1 MSSEPQFLSFKGLK
15 QYTPE
20 DGWGQVNAILQSHAQ
35 QGPAPVH
42 AHSNAHPHAPQQ
54 PHTQPYVQAAAHQHS
69 QQPQHFN
76 AVPDNVPTLTEMPDD
91 TSGQTSPMFD
101 PLIHELFEQL
111 RVPPSDELTQTW
123 RTIAA
128 EVNLLTERMALQ
140 RELQERLQKLEHELG
155 NLRGTILSHLTEVQH
170 AADQQ
175 LSSARL
181 RAEVSALAQ
190 TKLSAKLTN
199 KR

>member
-35 QGPAPVH
+35 QPAQPQ
-42 AHSNAHPHAPQQ
+42 APQQ
-54 PHTQPYVQAAAHQHS
+54 AAPQQHHY
-69 QQPQHFN
+69 QPQHQ
-76 AVPDNVPTLTEMPDD
+76 AVPDNVPTLTETPDAHLD
-91 TSGQTSPMFD
+91 GTAVFD
-101 PLIHELFEQL
+101 PLINELFEQL
-111 RVPPSDELTQTW
+111 RVPPSDDLTQTW

-140 RELQERLQKLEHELG
+140 RELQDRLQKLDQELL
-155 NLRGTILSHLTEVQH
+155 NLRGTILSHLADVQQ

-175 LSSARL
+175 LTSARL

-199 KR
+199 TR

>member
-1 MSSEPQFLSFKGLK
+1 MSTEPQFLSFKGLK

-20 DGWGQVNAILQSHAQ
+20 EGWGQVNAILQSHTQQAASTAPSAQ
-35 QGPAPVH
+35 QTAASQPRYQQ
-42 AHSNAHPHAPQQ
+42 PQQ
-54 PHTQPYVQAAAHQHS
+54 PT
-69 QQPQHFN
+69 
-76 AVPDNVPTLTEMPDD
+76 VPDNVPTLTDTPDETHD
-91 TSGQTSPMFD
+91 TSAVFD
-101 PLIHELFEQL
+101 PLINELFEQL
-111 RVPPSDELTQTW
+111 RVPPSDDLTQTW

-140 RELQERLQKLEHELG
+140 RELQDRLQKLDQELQ
-155 NLRGTILSHLTEVQH
+155 NLRGTILSHLADVQH

-175 LSSARL
+175 LTSARL

-190 TKLSAKLTN
+190 TKLSAKLAN

>member
-1 MSSEPQFLSFKGLK
+1 MSTEPQFLSFKGLK

-35 QGPAPVH
+35 QA
-42 AHSNAHPHAPQQ
+42 AAQAPQQ
-54 PHTQPYVQAAAHQHS
+54 QAPAAAPQAAARPAYAHQPPAPES
-69 QQPQHFN
+69 
-76 AVPDNVPTLTEMPDD
+76 VPTLTETFDAQED
-91 TSGQTSPMFD
+91 TAAVFD
-101 PLIHELFEQL
+101 PLINELFEQL
-111 RVPPSDELTQTW
+111 RVPPSDDLTQTW

-140 RELQERLQKLEHELG
+140 RELQERLQKLDQELV
-155 NLRGTILSHLTEVQH
+155 NLRGTILSHLADVQQ

-175 LSSARL
+175 LTSARL

-190 TKLSAKLTN
+190 TKLSAWLTS

>member
-1 MSSEPQFLSFKGLK
+1 MSTEPQFLSFKGLK

-20 DGWGQVNAILQSHAQ
+20 DGWGQVNSILQSHAQ
-35 QGPAPVH
+35 QGAAPAQPSANRH
-42 AHSNAHPHAPQQ
+42 AHLHGQQQ
-54 PHTQPYVQAAAHQHS
+54 PYGQAPAHQQRYDAH
-69 QQPQHFN
+69 

-91 TSGQTSPMFD
+91 TSGQASPMFD

-140 RELQERLQKLEHELG
+140 RELQERLQKLDHELV
-155 NLRGTILSHLTEVQH
+155 NLRSTILSHLTEVQH

>member
-1 MSSEPQFLSFKGLK
+1 MSTEPQFLSFKGLK

-35 QGPAPVH
+35 QAAAPVQP
-42 AHSNAHPHAPQQ
+42 SAPQYAQ
-54 PHTQPYVQAAAHQHS
+54 PQH
-69 QQPQHFN
+69 QQPQHVN
-76 AVPDNVPTLTEMPDD
+76 AVPENVPTLTEMPDGS
-91 TSGQTSPMFD
+91 SGQASPMFD

-111 RVPPSDELTQTW
+111 RVPPSDDLTQTW

-140 RELQERLQKLEHELG
+140 RELQERLQKLDHELL

-199 KR
+199 KQ

>member
-20 DGWGQVNAILQSHAQ
+20 NGWGQVNSILQSHTQQASAQ
-35 QGPAPVH
+35 K
-42 AHSNAHPHAPQQ
+42 Q
-54 PHTQPYVQAAAHQHS
+54 PS
-69 QQPQHFN
+69 
-76 AVPDNVPTLTEMPDD
+76 VPDNVPTLTETPDVPA
-91 TSGQTSPMFD
+91 GQTSPMFD

-111 RVPPSDELTQTW
+111 RVPPSDDLTQTW

-140 RELQERLQKLEHELG
+140 RELQERLQKLDQELV
-155 NLRGTILSHLTEVQH
+155 NLRGTILSHLSDVQH

>member
-35 QGPAPVH
+35 QTGVQQPAQRQ
-42 AHSNAHPHAPQQ
+42 APQQ
-54 PHTQPYVQAAAHQHS
+54 AASQAHHYQPPHQ
-69 QQPQHFN
+69 
-76 AVPDNVPTLTEMPDD
+76 AVPDNVPTLTETPDANTD
-91 TSGQTSPMFD
+91 GAAVFD
-101 PLIHELFEQL
+101 PLINELFEQL
-111 RVPPSDELTQTW
+111 RVPPSDDLTQTW

-140 RELQERLQKLEHELG
+140 RELQERLQKLDQELV
-155 NLRGTILSHLTEVQH
+155 NLRGTILSHLADVQQ

-175 LSSARL
+175 LTSARL

-190 TKLSAKLTN
+190 TKLSAKLTS

>member
-35 QGPAPVH
+35 QAAAPVPP
-42 AHSNAHPHAPQQ
+42 SAPQYAQ
-54 PHTQPYVQAAAHQHS
+54 PQH

-76 AVPDNVPTLTEMPDD
+76 AVPENVPTLTETPDD
-91 TSGQTSPMFD
+91 TSGQASPMFD

-111 RVPPSDELTQTW
+111 RVPPSDDLTQTW

-140 RELQERLQKLEHELG
+140 RELQERLQKLDHELV

-199 KR
+199 NR

>member
-20 DGWGQVNAILQSHAQ
+20 EGWGQVNAILQSHAQ
-35 QGPAPVH
+35 QAGTQQPSQPQ
-42 AHSNAHPHAPQQ
+42 APQQ
-54 PHTQPYVQAAAHQHS
+54 AAPQPHHY
-69 QQPQHFN
+69 QPQHQ
-76 AVPDNVPTLTEMPDD
+76 AVPDNVPTLTETPDAR
-91 TSGQTSPMFD
+91 TEGAAMFD
-101 PLIHELFEQL
+101 PLINELFEQL

-140 RELQERLQKLEHELG
+140 RDLQERLHKLDQELL
-155 NLRGTILSHLTEVQH
+155 NLRSTILSHLADVQQ

-175 LSSARL
+175 LTSARL

-190 TKLSAKLTN
+190 TKLSAKLAN

>member
-20 DGWGQVNAILQSHAQ
+20 DGWGQVNSILQSHTQ
-35 QGPAPVH
+35 QATAPV
-42 AHSNAHPHAPQQ
+42 Q
-54 PHTQPYVQAAAHQHS
+54 PSATQFAQPRH

-76 AVPDNVPTLTEMPDD
+76 AVPDNVPTLTETPDN
-91 TSGQTSPMFD
+91 TSSQASPMFD

-140 RELQERLQKLEHELG
+140 RELQDRLQKLDHELV

-199 KR
+199 NR

>member
-20 DGWGQVNAILQSHAQ
+20 DGWGQVNAILQSH
-35 QGPAPVH
+35 
-42 AHSNAHPHAPQQ
+42 
-54 PHTQPYVQAAAHQHS
+54 TQQAAAPVQPSAPPYAQPQH

-76 AVPDNVPTLTEMPDD
+76 AAPENVPTLTETPDD
-91 TSGQTSPMFD
+91 TSGKTSPMFD

-111 RVPPSDELTQTW
+111 RVPPSDDLTQTW

-140 RELQERLQKLEHELG
+140 RELQERLQKLDHELV

-199 KR
+199 NR

>member
-1 MSSEPQFLSFKGLK
+1 MSTEPQFLSFKGLK

-20 DGWGQVNAILQSHAQ
+20 EGWGQVNAILQSHAQ
-35 QGPAPVH
+35 
-42 AHSNAHPHAPQQ
+42 HSGVQQ
-54 PHTQPYVQAAAHQHS
+54 PS
-69 QQPQHFN
+69 QPQATQQHYQAQHP
-76 AVPDNVPTLTEMPDD
+76 AVPDNVPTLTETPDAGHE
-91 TSGQTSPMFD
+91 SAAVFD
-101 PLIHELFEQL
+101 PLINELFEQL

-140 RELQERLQKLEHELG
+140 RELQERLQKLDQELI
-155 NLRGTILSHLTEVQH
+155 NLRGTILSHLADVQQ

-175 LSSARL
+175 LTSARL

-190 TKLSAKLTN
+190 TKLSAKLRT
-199 KR
+199 KP

>member
-20 DGWGQVNAILQSHAQ
+20 TGWGQVNSILQSHTQ
-35 QGPAPVH
+35 QTAAPK
-42 AHSNAHPHAPQQ
+42 Q
-54 PHTQPYVQAAAHQHS
+54 P
-69 QQPQHFN
+69 
-76 AVPDNVPTLTEMPDD
+76 AVPDNVPTLTETPDVPA
-91 TSGQTSPMFD
+91 GQTSPMFD

-111 RVPPSDELTQTW
+111 RVPPSDDLTQTW

-128 EVNLLTERMALQ
+128 EVNLLTERMALH
-140 RELQERLQKLEHELG
+140 RELQDRLQKLDQELV
-155 NLRGTILSHLTEVQH
+155 NLRGTILSHLSDVQH

-190 TKLSAKLTN
+190 TKLSAKLSD

>member
-35 QGPAPVH
+35 HTGV
-42 AHSNAHPHAPQQ
+42 QQ
-54 PHTQPYVQAAAHQHS
+54 PAQQPAAS
-69 QQPQHFN
+69 QPHHYQPQHQ
-76 AVPDNVPTLTEMPDD
+76 AVPDNVPTLTETPDAS
-91 TSGQTSPMFD
+91 TEGTAVFD
-101 PLIHELFEQL
+101 PLINELFEQL
-111 RVPPSDELTQTW
+111 RVPPSDDLTQTW

-140 RELQERLQKLEHELG
+140 RELQDRLQKLDQELL
-155 NLRGTILSHLTEVQH
+155 NLRGTILSHLSDVQQ

-175 LSSARL
+175 LTSARL

-199 KR
+199 TR

>member
-1 MSSEPQFLSFKGLK
+1 MNSEPQFLSFKGLK

-20 DGWGQVNAILQSHAQ
+20 DGWGQVNQILQSHTQ
-35 QGPAPVH
+35 PAP
-42 AHSNAHPHAPQQ
+42 APEATRAPQA
-54 PHTQPYVQAAAHQHS
+54 PR
-69 QQPQHFN
+69 PQ
-76 AVPDNVPTLTEMPDD
+76 AVPDNVPTLTETPDEPALHA
-91 TSGQTSPMFD
+91 SPMFD

-128 EVNLLTERMALQ
+128 EVNLLTQRMALQ
-140 RELQERLQKLEHELG
+140 RELKERLQKLDQDLID
-155 NLRGTILSHLTEVQH
+155 LRGTILSHLADVQH

-190 TKLSAKLTN
+190 TKLAAKLN
-199 KR
+199 PYK

>member
-20 DGWGQVNAILQSHAQ
+20 DGWGQVNAILQSHAHQ
-35 QGPAPVH
+35 VGTQPQA
-42 AHSNAHPHAPQQ
+42 APQ
-54 PHTQPYVQAAAHQHS
+54 PHHY
-69 QQPQHFN
+69 QPQHQ
-76 AVPDNVPTLTEMPDD
+76 AVPDNVPTLTETPDANLE
-91 TSGQTSPMFD
+91 GAAVFD
-101 PLIHELFEQL
+101 PLINELFEQL

-140 RELQERLQKLEHELG
+140 RELQERLQKLDQELL
-155 NLRGTILSHLTEVQH
+155 NLRGTILSHLADVQQ

-175 LSSARL
+175 LTSARL

-190 TKLSAKLTN
+190 TKLSAKLTT

>member
-20 DGWGQVNAILQSHAQ
+20 DGWGQVNQILQSHTQ
-35 QGPAPVH
+35 QAT
-42 AHSNAHPHAPQQ
+42 APQAM
-54 PHTQPYVQAAAHQHS
+54 HTPQAQR
-69 QQPQHFN
+69 PQ
-76 AVPDNVPTLTEMPDD
+76 AMPDNVPTLTESPDAPELNA
-91 TSGQTSPMFD
+91 SPMFD

-128 EVNLLTERMALQ
+128 EVNLLTQRMALQ
-140 RELQERLQKLEHELG
+140 RELKERLQKLDQDLVD
-155 NLRGTILSHLTEVQH
+155 LRGTILSHLADVQH

-190 TKLSAKLTN
+190 TKLTAKLN
-199 KR
+199 PHR

>member
-20 DGWGQVNAILQSHAQ
+20 DGWGQVNAILQSHTQQSAAAAQ
-35 QGPAPVH
+35 PAPH
-42 AHSNAHPHAPQQ
+42 QPRPQYQAP
-54 PHTQPYVQAAAHQHS
+54 
-69 QQPQHFN
+69 
-76 AVPDNVPTLTEMPDD
+76 VPDNVPTLTETPDASG
-91 TSGQTSPMFD
+91 TSSHTSPMFD
-101 PLIHELFEQL
+101 PLINELFEQL

-128 EVNLLTERMALQ
+128 EVNLLTQRMALQ
-140 RELQERLQKLEHELG
+140 RELQERLQKLDQDLLD
-155 NLRGTILSHLTEVQH
+155 LRGTILSHLADVQH

-190 TKLSAKLTN
+190 TKLAAKLTN

>member
-35 QGPAPVH
+35 PTGMQQASQQQ
-42 AHSNAHPHAPQQ
+42 ATQQATPQ
-54 PHTQPYVQAAAHQHS
+54 AHQY
-69 QQPQHFN
+69 QPQHQ
-76 AVPDNVPTLTEMPDD
+76 AVPDNVPTLTETPDD
-91 TSGQTSPMFD
+91 NMDGANVFD

-140 RELQERLQKLEHELG
+140 RELQERLQKLDQELIS
-155 NLRGTILSHLTEVQH
+155 LRGTILSHLADVQQ

-175 LSSARL
+175 LTSARL

-190 TKLSAKLTN
+190 TKLSAKLAN

>member
-1 MSSEPQFLSFKGLK
+1 MSMEPQFLSFKGLK

-35 QGPAPVH
+35 QAVAPAQAAQPMQ
-42 AHSNAHPHAPQQ
+42 AKPQPAAPQQ
-54 PHTQPYVQAAAHQHS
+54 HYQPP
-69 QQPQHFN
+69 PQ
-76 AVPDNVPTLTEMPDD
+76 AVPDNVPTLTETPDATTD
-91 TSGQTSPMFD
+91 TTAVFD
-101 PLIHELFEQL
+101 PLIDELFEQL
-111 RVPPSDELTQTW
+111 RVPPNDDLTQTW

-140 RELQERLQKLEHELG
+140 RELQERLQKLDQELL
-155 NLRGTILSHLTEVQH
+155 NLRSTILSHLADVQQ

-175 LSSARL
+175 LTSARL

-190 TKLSAKLTN
+190 NKLSAKLTN